1 MHKFRHKTLILVKM
15 LMLQKKVSTASFFA
29 LCHADE
35 QIMLFGYPVEMLC
48 TYQYSLVSLIPGKHH
63 SDIPWVKLN
72 NRVTHEPKRM
82 WISRPRLPKY
92 KNETDL
98 PPYK

>member
-1 MHKFRHKTLILVKM
+1 M
-15 LMLQKKVSTASFFA
+15 LMLQKKVSTVSFFA
-29 LCHADE
+29 LCHADQ

-63 SDIPWVKLN
+63 SIVTQEKLSS
-72 NRVTHEPKRM
+72 RATHEPKRM

-92 KNETDL
+92 KNETDIS
-98 PPYK
+98 PHE